1 MNRSASGF
9 PVYHQLPEFTQ
20 THVHRVGDAIRHL
33 ILCCSHIQFFIA
45 PWTVVCQA
53 LLSMGFSRLEYWSGL
68 SFPSSRELS
77 DPRMEPASSASQA
90 GSLPIELPGKPS
102 NALGRLTV
110 QVGLNCGLW
119 CHLQVDSVRTELN
132 CRTLLGFPDGS
143 GVKASACNVEDL
155 GSIPGLGRSPVEGN
169 GNPLQ
174 YSCLENPMD
183 GGAWWTIVHGV
194 PESDND

>member
-1 MNRSASGF
+1 MRRVTTNAVVRACVSSVQFSRSVVSDSLCLDPMNRSASGF

-33 ILCCSHIQFFIA
+33 ILCCSHVQFFIA

-110 QVGLNCGLW
+110 QVGLNCGL
-119 CHLQVDSVRTELN
+119 
-132 CRTLLGFPDGS
+132 
-143 GVKASACNVEDL
+143 
-155 GSIPGLGRSPVEGN
+155 
-169 GNPLQ
+169 
-174 YSCLENPMD
+174 
-183 GGAWWTIVHGV
+183 
-194 PESDND
+194 